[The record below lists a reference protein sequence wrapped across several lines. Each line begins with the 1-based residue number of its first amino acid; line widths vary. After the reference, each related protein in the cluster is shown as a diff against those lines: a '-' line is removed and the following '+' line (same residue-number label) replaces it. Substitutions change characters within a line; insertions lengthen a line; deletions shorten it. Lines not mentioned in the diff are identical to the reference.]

1 MLSTLTSFTIVGINA
16 FPVQVEV
23 DVVEV
28 KEHTAATWNIV
39 GLGDLAIREARER
52 VRAALK
58 NSGLAVSQRRVVVNL
73 APADLKKEGSH
84 LDLPMALATLQATG
98 RIVNQRPGFA
108 AAAELGLDGR
118 AQPLAGALPLAIG
131 AREAGLEGIILP
143 EMNAAEAA
151 CVEGISVIP
160 VSNLREAAEFLNGE
174 RAISPASPSAN
185 PEKTD
190 NVHLDDLIDVKGQE
204 GAKRAL
210 EIAAAGGHNL
220 IFVGPPGSG
229 KTMLARRLPG
239 ILPPMTFDEQIEV
252 SKIHSIAGLLNGR
265 SGLLTQRP
273 FRAPHHTSS
282 SVALVGG
289 GAVPRPGE
297 VSLAHHGILFLD
309 ELPEFSRN
317 TLEVLRQPLEDGK
330 VLISRSAQS
339 IEFPSRFLMVAAM
352 NPTPSGFDPE
362 VALQG
367 RNSSAQIQRYLSK
380 ISGPLLDRIDI
391 HIEVPA
397 AKIEDLRNREAKETS
412 AQVRERVCAARER
425 QLRRFARRKGIY
437 CNAHMSARDLNHF
450 CHLQPAAQQILETAM
465 KALGLSARAYDR
477 LRKVARTIADLAQC
491 EDIAADHISEAVQY
505 RNLDRW
511 SG

>member
-98 RIVNQRPGFA
+98 RIVNQRPSFA

-297 VSLAHHGILFLD
+297 VSLAHH
-309 ELPEFSRN
+309 
-317 TLEVLRQPLEDGK
+317 
-330 VLISRSAQS
+330 
-339 IEFPSRFLMVAAM
+339 
-352 NPTPSGFDPE
+352 
-362 VALQG
+362 
-367 RNSSAQIQRYLSK
+367 
-380 ISGPLLDRIDI
+380 
-391 HIEVPA
+391 
-397 AKIEDLRNREAKETS
+397 
-412 AQVRERVCAARER
+412 
-425 QLRRFARRKGIY
+425 
-437 CNAHMSARDLNHF
+437 
-450 CHLQPAAQQILETAM
+450 
-465 KALGLSARAYDR
+465 
-477 LRKVARTIADLAQC
+477 
-491 EDIAADHISEAVQY
+491 
-505 RNLDRW
+505 
-511 SG
+511 